1 MMILIA
7 IGSGSFVLATF
18 ILFWWHPNTSLDVR
32 VALAG
37 IYLIATTVA
46 TAGISVLMRLERLL
60 WRLP

>member
-18 ILFWWHPNTSLDVR
+18 ILFWWHLNTSLDVR
-32 VALAG
+32 IALAG

-46 TAGISVLMRLERLL
+46 VSGVSVLLRLERLL
-60 WRLP
+60 WRSP